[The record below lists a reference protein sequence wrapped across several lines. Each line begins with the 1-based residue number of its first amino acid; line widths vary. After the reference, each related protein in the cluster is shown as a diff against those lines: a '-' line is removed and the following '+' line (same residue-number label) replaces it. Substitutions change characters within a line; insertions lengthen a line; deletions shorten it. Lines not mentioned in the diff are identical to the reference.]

1 MARLERDRDN
11 LDAAR
16 GRIEEALAAIESLR
30 LSVKSHHL
38 RASFLASM
46 KKYYELDI
54 EVLMRLHAKR
64 PAEGFAAAALHASEK
79 GRARSLL
86 ELLTEAG
93 AEIRRDVEPALL
105 ERESVLRQLIL
116 DQAAEQQ
123 SRGFGSRTQDEQAA
137 VAREIDNLTT
147 EYEQLQAR
155 IRQSSPRYGAL
166 TQPVPLTLKEIQTQ
180 VLDDETLLLEYALG
194 EKQSYLWAVSPNSIR
209 SFELPGRQTVE
220 SAARRVYENITARKQ
235 HVSSESPEQRRT
247 RLQQA
252 DAEFPAASEELSRM
266 LLGPVAAELKNK
278 RLLIVADGMLQY
290 LPFAALPDP
299 SASQPVAA
307 NSTPVKTAAGAPA
320 SFYDRPP
327 LIVAHEVIS
336 LPSASVLAV
345 LRREAQGRKPAE
357 KTVAVFADPVF
368 NNTDPRVG
376 AKGKEGSPAAKETA
390 VSRDISRAAA
400 ESGLE
405 DLARLRFSR
414 LEAEQIMRM
423 VPEGKSFG
431 AVDFAANRSAA
442 TSGDLRNYA
451 ILHFATHGL
460 INNQHPELSGIVLS
474 LVDERGQPQDGF
486 LRLFNIYNLK
496 LDAEL
501 VVLSACQ
508 TALGKEVKGEGLVS
522 LTRGFMYA
530 GAPRVVATLWP
541 IYDRATADFMGRF
554 YEAMLRQKVRPAA
567 ALRQAQVSMWK
578 DKRWQAP
585 YYWAGFALQGEW
597 K

>member
-1 MARLERDRDN
+1 MSRKVGDRLGEAGILGHMARLERDRDN

-252 DAEFPAASEELSRM
+252 DAEFPAASE
-266 LLGPVAAELKNK
+266 
-278 RLLIVADGMLQY
+278 
-290 LPFAALPDP
+290 
-299 SASQPVAA
+299 
-307 NSTPVKTAAGAPA
+307 
-320 SFYDRPP
+320 
-327 LIVAHEVIS
+327 
-336 LPSASVLAV
+336 
-345 LRREAQGRKPAE
+345 
-357 KTVAVFADPVF
+357 
-368 NNTDPRVG
+368 
-376 AKGKEGSPAAKETA
+376 
-390 VSRDISRAAA
+390 
-400 ESGLE
+400 
-405 DLARLRFSR
+405 
-414 LEAEQIMRM
+414 
-423 VPEGKSFG
+423 
-431 AVDFAANRSAA
+431 
-442 TSGDLRNYA
+442 
-451 ILHFATHGL
+451 
-460 INNQHPELSGIVLS
+460 
-474 LVDERGQPQDGF
+474 
-486 LRLFNIYNLK
+486 
-496 LDAEL
+496 
-501 VVLSACQ
+501 
-508 TALGKEVKGEGLVS
+508 
-522 LTRGFMYA
+522 
-530 GAPRVVATLWP
+530 
-541 IYDRATADFMGRF
+541 
-554 YEAMLRQKVRPAA
+554 
-567 ALRQAQVSMWK
+567 
-578 DKRWQAP
+578 
-585 YYWAGFALQGEW
+585 
-597 K
+597 